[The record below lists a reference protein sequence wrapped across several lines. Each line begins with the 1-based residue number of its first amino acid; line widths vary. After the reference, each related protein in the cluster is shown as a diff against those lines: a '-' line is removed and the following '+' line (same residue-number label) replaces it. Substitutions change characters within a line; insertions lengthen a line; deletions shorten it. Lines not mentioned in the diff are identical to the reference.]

1 MVYTVETMHFRPAL
15 GIVSIRTPN
24 LKYLTK
30 SKNVTFK
37 ITRGYE
43 MNIANQIRADNFF
56 GDKTEENIRDKCN
69 I

>member
-1 MVYTVETMHFRPAL
+1 MHFRPAL
-15 GIVSIRTPN
+15 GIISIQTVN
-24 LKYLTK
+24 SKYWTK

-37 ITRGYE
+37 TTRGYE
-43 MNIANQIRADNFF
+43 MNIANQIRADNVF